1 MIISNVVVGC
11 IKTLNN
17 KHQLQTNVKV
27 FSVPGHGAMNG
38 TENAYRLAKLSWPL
52 TSVSPG
58 ATDYSPN
65 LFLSN
70 IWIGYKKKKKKI
82 IRVVE
87 EVFRLKVSSMDIL
100 INLLLN
106 FYL

>member
-70 IWIGYKKKKKKI
+70 IWIGYKKKKKK
-82 IRVVE
+82 
-87 EVFRLKVSSMDIL
+87 S
-100 INLLLN
+100 
-106 FYL
+106 